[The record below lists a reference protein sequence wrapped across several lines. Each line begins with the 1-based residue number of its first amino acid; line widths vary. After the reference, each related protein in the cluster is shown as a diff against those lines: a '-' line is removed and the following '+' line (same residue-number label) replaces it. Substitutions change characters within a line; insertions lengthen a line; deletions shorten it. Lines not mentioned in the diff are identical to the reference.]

1 MSSRHLVEKL
11 SYLLWSCVC
20 LATAWYL
27 QGPLTVEAGSTTAGE
42 RSGLHKAYI
51 EDPETESVAVF
62 DLLSKSVIKKI
73 PLEGEYGGLRDD
85 RRGVAIS
92 PDGHY
97 AYMSNHR
104 SASVSV
110 IDTAKDEVIQKIDL
124 SLPDPGNVSIAADG
138 HSLYIPHYSAKAMTL
153 LKIPENTQLVIQL
166 DGFPG
171 DIVDTGNGRNILI
184 TSRNSNTL
192 IILDLTTLHLSSLE
206 VGLNPVAIDV
216 TPDGNEAYVSHDNDR
231 FVSVIDLTATPF
243 KVKETIPVSMTGGA
257 SVAVTP
263 DGQYVLVAHCCAN
276 SAVSVITTRTKS
288 VRCLVSLTPDGLDP
302 VRILFT
308 PDDKEA
314 LIINSQSRNISIIRP
329 PCGEPTT
336 QNPFEKMNP

>member
-1 MSSRHLVEKL
+1 MEKL
-11 SYLLWSCVC
+11 SYLLWSCVY
-20 LATAWYL
+20 LATAWHL

-51 EDPETESVAVF
+51 EDPATESVAVF
-62 DLLSKSVIKKI
+62 NLLSKSVIRQI

-92 PDGHY
+92 PDGLY

-110 IDTAKDEVIQKIDL
+110 IDTAKDEIIQKIDL
-124 SLPDPGNVSIAADG
+124 SLPDPGNVSIATDG
-138 HSLYIPHYSAKAMTL
+138 RALYIPHYLAKAITI
-153 LKIPENTQLVIQL
+153 LKIPENKQRVIRL
-166 DGFPG
+166 GGFPG

-192 IILDLTTLHLSSLE
+192 IILDVTTHRLSSLE

-216 TPDGNEAYVSHDNDR
+216 TPDGKQAYVSHDNDR
-231 FVSVIDLTATPF
+231 FVSVIDLTTSPF
-243 KVKETIPVSMTGGA
+243 KVKETIDVGMAGGA
-257 SVAVTP
+257 AVAVTP
-263 DGQYVLVAHCCAN
+263 DGQYVFVAHCCAN
-276 SAVSVITTRTKS
+276 SAVSVITARTKTITC
-288 VRCLVSLTPDGLDP
+288 VLSLAPQGLDP
-302 VRILFT
+302 VRIIFT
-308 PDDKEA
+308 PDGKEA

-336 QNPFEKMNP
+336 QNPFEKMRK